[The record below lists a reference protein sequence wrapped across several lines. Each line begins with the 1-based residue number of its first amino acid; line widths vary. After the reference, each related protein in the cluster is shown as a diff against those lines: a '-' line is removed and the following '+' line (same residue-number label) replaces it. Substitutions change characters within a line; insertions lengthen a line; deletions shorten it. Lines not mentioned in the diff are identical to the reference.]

1 MEQTRSLGE
10 AIRTRRLELGWS
22 QEELAER
29 IGDGVRQADVSRLER
44 GRVTLPRRQ
53 RLERIAAALGMSPGE
68 LLARS
73 GWAGADVAFAPPAAV
88 DDRPEQV
95 SQPVERL
102 PVPPPASRPAVSP
115 HLQTAID
122 RAHELQAWSS
132 DVLRRSAA
140 TRERL
145 KSPLPPG
152 ARTRDVTTNSG
163 EDEPA

>member
-1 MEQTRSLGE
+1 MGEARSLGE
-10 AIRTRRLELGWS
+10 AIRTRRQELGWS

-44 GRVTLPRRQ
+44 GRVVLPRRQ
-53 RLERIAAALGMSPGE
+53 RMERIAAALGLSLGE

-73 GWAGADVAFAPPAAV
+73 GWAGAGAAFDPPAVV
-88 DDRPEQV
+88 DDRPEPPT
-95 SQPVERL
+95 QPVERL
-102 PVPPPASRPAVSP
+102 PVPPPAPRPALSP
-115 HLQTAID
+115 HLQTAIG

-140 TRERL
+140 TMERL
-145 KSPLPPG
+145 SGPP
-152 ARTRDVTTNSG
+152 ARTRDATTTSR